1 MSLSI
6 FKYNTSLSTMYM
18 YVHANFQPNRICTSV
33 DIALWKIAPLMWR
46 HVTTN
51 DVIMTKSLNECAK
64 FKVDQINK
72 TSQSG
77 A

>member
-1 MSLSI
+1 
-6 FKYNTSLSTMYM
+6 
-18 YVHANFQPNRICTSV
+18 
-33 DIALWKIAPLMWR
+33 MWR

-51 DVIMTKSLNECAK
+51 DVIMTKSFRTHLQMIINECAK